1 MIRVLN
7 LILMR
12 SKSIRGFNIRKQ
24 MDFVSK
30 DHSDCGVENGL
41 QSTEEEAGRSG
52 RDIID
57 FQLNMVDRTV
67 MFTFVPSYKLT
78 KMTKEG

>member
-1 MIRVLN
+1 
-7 LILMR
+7 
-12 SKSIRGFNIRKQ
+12 

-78 KMTKEG
+78 KMTEEG